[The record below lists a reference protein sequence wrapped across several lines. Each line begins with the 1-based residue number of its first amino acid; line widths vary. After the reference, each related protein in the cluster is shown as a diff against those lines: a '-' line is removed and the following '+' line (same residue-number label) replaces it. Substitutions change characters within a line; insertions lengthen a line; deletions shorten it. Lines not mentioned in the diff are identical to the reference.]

1 MWLQN
6 ARGHHQDPY
15 KFLTPILPGEPCSAK
30 HTTDYEPGSSN
41 FQNFSAVW
49 RSMWV
54 RNIHHSHKE
63 IAGLSQVTWA
73 AIHWPRANA
82 FSTKKISIYIYIYTY
97 IYACACARVCEV
109 PLRTFYVCNFT
120 NIYAKHEFSGFH
132 SFNVR
137 IPVFWNGKL
146 SSWGYRFPTFRE
158 SINLTSLNTQK
169 TRTLCKV
176 IGFQFLK

>member
-1 MWLQN
+1 VWLQN

-82 FSTKKISIYIYIYTY
+82 FSTKKISIYIYIYIRTY
-97 IYACACARVCEV
+97 MLVRARACVKYLCVRFTFVILLISTQNTSFQVSTALMLEFQSSGMVSWVAEV
-109 PLRTFYVCNFT
+109 TASR
-120 NIYAKHEFSGFH
+120 
-132 SFNVR
+132 
-137 IPVFWNGKL
+137 
-146 SSWGYRFPTFRE
+146 RFG
-158 SINLTSLNTQK
+158 NQ
-169 TRTLCKV
+169 
-176 IGFQFLK
+176 